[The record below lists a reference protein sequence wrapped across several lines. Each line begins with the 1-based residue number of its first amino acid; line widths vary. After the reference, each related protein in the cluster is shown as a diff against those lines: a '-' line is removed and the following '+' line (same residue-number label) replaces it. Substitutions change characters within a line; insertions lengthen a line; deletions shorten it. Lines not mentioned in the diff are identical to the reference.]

1 MVGREQDDN
10 ASGTNAQDKTAADRL
25 GDVAEKAGAQPGTD
39 DPQVPPDSTGY
50 SAPPLDADT
59 P

>member
-10 ASGTNAQDKTAADRL
+10 AAEKL
-25 GDVAEKAGAQPGTD
+25 GQVAEEAGAQPESGD
-39 DPQVPPDSTGY
+39 AEVPPDSTGY
-50 SAPPLDADT
+50 SSPPLDASDT

>member
-10 ASGTNAQDKTAADRL
+10 AADKLDE
-25 GDVAEKAGAQPGTD
+25 VAEEAGAQPGTA

-50 SAPPLDADT
+50 SSPPLDADT